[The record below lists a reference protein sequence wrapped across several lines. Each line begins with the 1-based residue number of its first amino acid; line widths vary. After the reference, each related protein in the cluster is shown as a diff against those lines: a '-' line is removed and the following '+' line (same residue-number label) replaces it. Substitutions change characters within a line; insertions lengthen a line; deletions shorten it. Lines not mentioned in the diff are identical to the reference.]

1 MDPSSVVHRL
11 KALAAFSSIG
21 LIALFVLGA
30 GPRQGGVPP
39 QPYGANFFSGV
50 ITVQGQTPPAGIQIV
65 GCVADCVQI
74 FESQPVLTDADGNYV
89 ALELNPVDE
98 ELVGRI
104 VTFYLVNEFGRIAAS
119 ETRRF
124 EGDFNI
130 YDLDLTFTDPV
141 PVFTPAPTASAP
153 NPTTLSLIPETG
165 LVTTVNGE
173 GFAPNSL
180 VTLTSG
186 GMTLGT
192 APTDGT
198 GAFRLVIAAPSSVAG
213 EYEVTSTDEAGT
225 SRNVTLT
232 VPDLTGPKGDDGNPG
247 DNGLPAQDGIDGI
260 DGNQGSAGPQG
271 DDGSIILPVVA
282 LSLAGLGILIIIV
295 IYLYLISWYK
305 DLARRLPPPGIR

>member
-1 MDPSSVVHRL
+1 MVLSSIVHRL
-11 KALAAFSSIG
+11 KALAAILSVG

-50 ITVQGQTPPAGIQIV
+50 ITVQGQPPPAGTQVI
-65 GCVADCVQI
+65 GCVADCGDI
-74 FESQPVLTDADGNYV
+74 FESKPVLTDADGSYV
-89 ALELNPVDE
+89 ALELNPVNED
-98 ELVGRI
+98 LVGRI
-104 VTFYLVNEFGRIAAS
+104 ISFYLVNQFGRIAAI

-130 YDLDLTFTDPV
+130 YPLDLTFTDPL
-141 PVFTPAPTASAP
+141 PLFTPLPTASP
-153 NPTTLSLIPETG
+153 PIPVTLSLVPETG
-165 LVTTVNGE
+165 LSTAVTGM
-173 GFAPNSL
+173 GFASDSL

-192 APTDGT
+192 VTTDGT

-213 EYEVTSTDEAGT
+213 GYEITSTDETGT
-225 SRNVTLT
+225 FRNVTLT
-232 VPDLTGPKGDDGNPG
+232 VPDLIGPNGVDGIPGARGLTGPGGVDGDR
-247 DNGLPAQDGIDGI
+247 
-260 DGNQGSAGPQG
+260 GSAGATG
-271 DDGSIILPVVA
+271 DDASLVLPVVA

-295 IYLYLISWYK
+295 IYLYLISWYR